1 MAKIVDYPRASL
13 ENSLQLAEAVS
24 SLGGSCSVEMAAD
37 KMDRKVSG
45 AFNALVS
52 AAVKYGLI
60 ASKDGKLS
68 VQPLYRS
75 IKLAYSDTE
84 KRGFLGEALLSPPL
98 FRAIVDRFEGQV
110 LPTEH
115 FEKLL
120 VREFSVP
127 DDLAS
132 RIAQYFL
139 QGAKQA
145 GLVSGAG
152 VISRAGIEADQPAGE
167 INSDLDEGDR
177 GAGGSQPRQSADQ
190 QQPDISSKEYSIS
203 FKGPGLNSTI
213 VVREQ
218 EDLLIVDAMLKK
230 VSKALR
236 GKEGGE

>member
-1 MAKIVDYPRASL
+1 MAKVVDYPRASL
-13 ENSLQLAEAVS
+13 ENSLQLAEAVA
-24 SLGGSCSVEMAAD
+24 SLGGSCSIAMAAD
-37 KMDRKVSG
+37 KMGRKVSG

-60 ASKDGKLS
+60 ASKEGKLS
-68 VQPLYRS
+68 VQSLYRS
-75 IKLAYSDTE
+75 VKLAYSDAE

-127 DDLAS
+127 DDQAS
-132 RIAQYFL
+132 RIAQYFV
-139 QGAKQA
+139 QGAKQV

-152 VISRAGIEADQPAGE
+152 VISRTGIEADEPAGE
-167 INSDLDEGDR
+167 KSDPNESDR
-177 GAGGSQPRQSADQ
+177 SVGGSQSRQSVDQ
-190 QQPDISSKEYSIS
+190 QSRDMSSDEYSIS

-236 GKEGGE
+236 GREGGE